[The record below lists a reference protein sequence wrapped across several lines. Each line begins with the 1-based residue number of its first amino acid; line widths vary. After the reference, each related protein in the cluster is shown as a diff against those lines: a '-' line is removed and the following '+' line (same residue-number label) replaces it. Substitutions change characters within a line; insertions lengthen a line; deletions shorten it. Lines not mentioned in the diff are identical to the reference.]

1 MPRPVVSLKD
11 KIVVIT
17 GGGRG
22 LGRAYAE
29 ACCEAGA
36 KVIIAELREALGRDA
51 AATLSARGFEAAFIP
66 LDLADPASVR
76 AMADAIGRKYGR
88 IDGLVNNGAIAE
100 SIAGK
105 TFEELSVEDWDRIMA
120 VNVRGSWLAI
130 KECASLLR
138 KSKAGRVL
146 NVASDTVL
154 SGAPRMLHYVTSKS
168 AIIGMTRALARELGA
183 DGITVNAIAPG
194 LTITEATETVP
205 AHRHRLAEEARALPR
220 KEHPVD
226 VVGTVLYFLS
236 DASGFVTGQTLAIN
250 GGFTFT

>member
-1 MPRPVVSLKD
+1 
-11 KIVVIT
+11 
-17 GGGRG
+17 
-22 LGRAYAE
+22 
-29 ACCEAGA
+29 
-36 KVIIAELREALGRDA
+36 
-51 AATLSARGFEAAFIP
+51 
-66 LDLADPASVR
+66 
-76 AMADAIGRKYGR
+76 
-88 IDGLVNNGAIAE
+88 
-100 SIAGK
+100 
-105 TFEELSVEDWDRIMA
+105 
-120 VNVRGSWLAI
+120 
-130 KECASLLR
+130 
-138 KSKAGRVL
+138 
-146 NVASDTVL
+146 
-154 SGAPRMLHYVTSKS
+154 MLHYVTSKS